1 MNMNHYTRFRA
12 YQLGTCGASFSMSVD
27 NHFTLIEA
35 RYNDTNMPHIQWEM
49 DKLDIKRIDVLHIT
63 SWDDDHCQAE
73 ELRRILVELQ
83 PQRIEYPAYSP
94 HTENGKK
101 SLGWIKAYHLSCLR
115 KNLRCDSIPI
125 TPNVVDNQIMTRLRG
140 EDVFYN
146 PIQLVVKPNDNSV
159 AKFFRTGSFQILS
172 LGDCEDGGIRDR
184 LMKDD
189 ILQNEVDILIL
200 AHHGADN
207 GFTTQ
212 QFLQT
217 LSPKV
222 AICASDYG
230 NQYGHPAPAIVSRL
244 SNAHIDY
251 YSTKTGD
258 IIAQSVDK
266 YSFKV
271 SNYIS
276 NNEEKGSERI
286 YSNKTYYIS
295 D

>member
-12 YQLGTCGASFSMSVD
+12 YQLGTCGASFSLSVD
-27 NHFTLIEA
+27 NYFTLIEA
-35 RYNDTNMPHIQWEM
+35 RYNDTNSPHILWEM
-49 DKLDIKRIDVLHIT
+49 KKLGISRISTLHIT
-63 SWDDDHCQAE
+63 SWDEDHCQVE
-73 ELRRILVELQ
+73 ELRRILNELR
-83 PQRIEYPAYSP
+83 PSRIEYPTYSP

-101 SLGWIKAYHLSCLR
+101 SLNIIKRYQ
-115 KNLRCDSIPI
+115 CDDLNPI
-125 TPNVVDNQIMTRLRG
+125 TPNVIANQIKTRFQG
-140 EDVFYN
+140 QNVFYN
-146 PIQLVVKPNDNSV
+146 PIQLVNKANDNSV
-159 AKFFRTGSFQILS
+159 VKFFRTGSFQILS

-207 GFTTQ
+207 GFTTLE
-212 QFLQT
+212 FLQT

-286 YSNKTYYIS
+286 YSNKTYYTK

>member
-1 MNMNHYTRFRA
+1 MNHYTRFRA
-12 YQLGTCGASFSMSVD
+12 YQLGTCGASFSLSVD

-35 RYNDTNMPHIQWEM
+35 RYNDTNSPHILWEM
-49 DKLDIKRIDVLHIT
+49 QKLGISRINTLHIT
-63 SWDDDHCQAE
+63 SWDADHCNAD
-73 ELRRILVELQ
+73 ELQRILVELR
-83 PQRIEYPAYSP
+83 PSRIEYPAYSP

-101 SLGWIKAYHLSCLR
+101 SLGRIKAYHLSCLR
-115 KNLRCDSIPI
+115 KNLRCDLIPI
-125 TPNVVDNQIMTRLRG
+125 TPNVVNNQIMTRLRG

-172 LGDCEDGGIRDR
+172 LGDCEDCGICDR

-212 QFLQT
+212 QFLHT